1 MNRTD
6 RTVEGMK
13 RPPRPAST
21 GAEKAREQ
29 LPAILDAAAAGRS
42 TIITR
47 RGRAIAAIV
56 PVDQARTR
64 QAGSLLSLAGSGKG
78 LWGTSSSKAISK
90 LRDEWN
96 R

>member
-1 MNRTD
+1 
-6 RTVEGMK
+6 MK
-13 RPPRPAST
+13 KPVRPSAT

-29 LPAILDAAAAGRS
+29 LPAILDAAVAGRT

-47 RGRAIAAIV
+47 RGIAVAAVV
-56 PVDQARTR
+56 PAAQARARPST
-64 QAGSLLSLAGSGKG
+64 SLPALAGTGRG
-78 LWGTSSSKAISK
+78 LWGAGSEAPSA

>member
-1 MNRTD
+1 
-6 RTVEGMK
+6 MK
-13 RPPRPAST
+13 KQSPRPAST

-47 RGRAIAAIV
+47 RGQAIAAVV

-64 QAGSLLSLAGSGKG
+64 QAGALLALAGSGKG
-78 LWGTSSSKAISK
+78 LWGAASAKTVAA